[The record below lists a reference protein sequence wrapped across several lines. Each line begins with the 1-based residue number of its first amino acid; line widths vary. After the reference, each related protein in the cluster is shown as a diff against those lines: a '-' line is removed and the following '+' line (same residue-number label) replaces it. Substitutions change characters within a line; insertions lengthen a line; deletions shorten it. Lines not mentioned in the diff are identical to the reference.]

1 MLNEENTRTA
11 GKREKWFNKK
21 FRFDLSNEHYGSVL
35 LKLRENPDRISK
47 LVSTLSTEVLTKK
60 VDGKWSIQE
69 NVGHLIDLEE
79 LHDARIDDF
88 IQKKE
93 RLRPADLNN
102 RKTEDANHN
111 SKKIVD
117 LLKQLKEVREHFI
130 KRMKHL
136 DDKALSHSAIHPRLN
151 QPMKPID
158 MAQFVLDHDEHH
170 IGTIEELIKEISP

>member
-1 MLNEENTRTA
+1 M
-11 GKREKWFNKK
+11 REKWFDKK
-21 FRFDLSNEHYGSVL
+21 FRFELSNENYGSIL
-35 LKLRENPDRISK
+35 MKLKENPDRISK
-47 LVSTLSTEVLTKK
+47 IVSSLSVETLTKR
-60 VDGKWSIQE
+60 VDSKWSIQE

-102 RKTEDANHN
+102 RKTEEANHN
-111 SKKIVD
+111 NKKIND
-117 LLKQLKEVREHFI
+117 LLKQLKEVREHFV

-136 DDKALSHSAIHPRLN
+136 DEKVLTHSAIHPRLN

-158 MAQFVLDHDEHH
+158 MAQFVLEHDEHH
-170 IGTIEELIKEISP
+170 IQTIKELIDRLSTHL